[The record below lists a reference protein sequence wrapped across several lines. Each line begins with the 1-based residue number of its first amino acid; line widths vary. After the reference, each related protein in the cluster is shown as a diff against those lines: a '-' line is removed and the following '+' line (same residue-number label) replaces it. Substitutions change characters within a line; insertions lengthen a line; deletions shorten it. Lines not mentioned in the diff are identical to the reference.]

1 MERAIQIF
9 VVINLVVIGLSHVAQ
24 PRAWAEFFVA
34 LREKGDRGVFVVG
47 FMSLAFGSL
56 IVAFH
61 NVWSGLPIVLT
72 ILGWA
77 QVLKGL
83 VYFTF
88 PSYGLRKLGIVDVER
103 ARMFV
108 WPGLG
113 LLVIAALLGYD
124 LAASG

>member
-9 VVINLVVIGLSHVAQ
+9 AVVNLVVIGLSHVAQ

-61 NVWSGLPIVLT
+61 NVWSGLPS
-72 ILGWA
+72 
-77 QVLKGL
+77 
-83 VYFTF
+83 TF
-88 PSYGLRKLGIVDVER
+88 PT
-103 ARMFV
+103 
-108 WPGLG
+108 
-113 LLVIAALLGYD
+113 
-124 LAASG
+124 

>member
-1 MERAIQIF
+1 MEREIQIF
-9 VVINLVVIGLSHVAQ
+9 AAINLVVIGLSHVAQ

-88 PSYGLRKLGIVDVER
+88 PSYGLRKLGFVDVER
-103 ARMFV
+103 ARIFV
-108 WPGLG
+108 WPGLA
-113 LLVIAALLGYD
+113 LLVMAALLGYD

>member
-9 VVINLVVIGLSHVAQ
+9 AVINLVVIGLSHVAQ

-72 ILGWA
+72 ILGWT

-124 LAASG
+124 LAAGG

>member
-1 MERAIQIF
+1 MERAIQVF
-9 VVINLVVIGLSHVAQ
+9 AMINLVTIGLSHVVR
-24 PRAWAEFFVA
+24 PRVWAEFFVA
-34 LREKGDRGVFVVG
+34 LRDKGDRGVFVVG

-72 ILGWA
+72 ILGWT

-88 PSYGLRKLGIVDVER
+88 PSWGLRKLGIVDVDR

-108 WPGLG
+108 WPGLA
-113 LLVIAALLGYD
+113 LLVIAGLLGYH
-124 LAASG
+124 LAVSG

>member
-9 VVINLVVIGLSHVAQ
+9 AVINLVVIGLSHVAQ

-108 WPGLG
+108 WPGLA
-113 LLVIAALLGYD
+113 LLVIAGLLGYH
-124 LAASG
+124 LAVSG

>member
-1 MERAIQIF
+1 MERAIQVF
-9 VVINLVVIGLSHVAQ
+9 AMINLVTVGLSHVLQ
-24 PRAWAEFFVA
+24 PRAWAEFYVA
-34 LREKGDRGVFVVG
+34 LRDKGDRGVFVVG

-61 NVWSGLPIVLT
+61 NVWSGLPMVLT

-108 WPGLG
+108 WPGLA
-113 LLVIAALLGYD
+113 LLVIAGLLGYH
-124 LAASG
+124 LAVSG

>member
-9 VVINLVVIGLSHVAQ
+9 AVINLVVIGLSHVAQ

-72 ILGWA
+72 ILGWT

-103 ARMFV
+103 ARMFI

-124 LAASG
+124 LAAGG

>member
-1 MERAIQIF
+1 MAKAPGRPWRCSSTKNSA
-9 VVINLVVIGLSHVAQ
+9 HVFQ
-24 PRAWAEFFVA
+24 HRAWAEFFLA
-34 LREKGDRGVFVVG
+34 LRDQGDRGVFVVG

-61 NVWSGLPIVLT
+61 NVWSGLPMVLT

-83 VYFTF
+83 LYFTL
-88 PSYGLRKLGIVDVER
+88 PSYGLRKLGIVDIER

-108 WPGLG
+108 WPGL
-113 LLVIAALLGYD
+113 VSAIRDRATYC
-124 LAASG
+124 

>member
-9 VVINLVVIGLSHVAQ
+9 AVINLVVIGLSHVAQ

>member
-1 MERAIQIF
+1 MEREIQIF
-9 VVINLVVIGLSHVAQ
+9 ATINLVVIGLSHVAQ

-34 LREKGDRGVFVVG
+34 LREKGERGVFVVG

-88 PSYGLRKLGIVDVER
+88 PSYGLRKLGLVDVER
-103 ARMFV
+103 ARVFI
-108 WPGLG
+108 WPGLA
-113 LLVIAALLGYD
+113 LLVMAALLGYD
-124 LAASG
+124 LAVSG

>member
-1 MERAIQIF
+1 MERAIQVF
-9 VVINLVVIGLSHVAQ
+9 AMINLVTVGLSHVLQ
-24 PRAWAEFFVA
+24 PRAWAEFYVA
-34 LREKGDRGVFVVG
+34 LRDKGDRGVFVVG

-61 NVWSGLPIVLT
+61 NVWSGLPMVLT

-83 VYFTF
+83 VYFTV
-88 PSYGLRKLGIVDVER
+88 PSYGLRKLAIVDVER

-108 WPGLG
+108 WPGLA
-113 LLVIAALLGYD
+113 LLVIAGLLGYH
-124 LAASG
+124 LAVSG

>member
-1 MERAIQIF
+1 MEREIQIF
-9 VVINLVVIGLSHVAQ
+9 ATINLVVIGLSHVAQ

-88 PSYGLRKLGIVDVER
+88 PSYGLRKLRIVDVER

-113 LLVIAALLGYD
+113 LLVIAALLGYE

>member
-1 MERAIQIF
+1 MERAIQVF
-9 VVINLVVIGLSHVAQ
+9 AMINLVTIGLSHVVQ
-24 PRAWAEFFVA
+24 PRVWAEFFVA
-34 LREKGDRGVFVVG
+34 LRDKGDRGVFVVG

-61 NVWSGLPIVLT
+61 NVWSGLPMVLT

-88 PSYGLRKLGIVDVER
+88 PSYGLRKLAIVDVER

-108 WPGLG
+108 WPGLA
-113 LLVIAALLGYD
+113 LLVIAGLLGYH
-124 LAASG
+124 LAVSG

>member
-9 VVINLVVIGLSHVAQ
+9 AVINLVVIGLSHVAQ

-72 ILGWA
+72 ILGWT

-103 ARMFV
+103 ARMFI

>member
-1 MERAIQIF
+1 MERAIQVF
-9 VVINLVVIGLSHVAQ
+9 AMINLVTVGLSHVLQ
-24 PRAWAEFFVA
+24 PRAWAEFYVA
-34 LREKGDRGVFVVG
+34 LRDKGDRGVFVVG

-61 NVWSGLPIVLT
+61 NVWSGLPMVLT

-88 PSYGLRKLGIVDVER
+88 PSYGLRKLAIVDVER

-108 WPGLG
+108 WPGLA
-113 LLVIAALLGYD
+113 LLVIAGLLGYH
-124 LAASG
+124 LAVSG

>member
-9 VVINLVVIGLSHVAQ
+9 AVINLVVIGLSHVAQ

-124 LAASG
+124 LAAGG